1 MSFVEMSFSATVLI
15 LIIMLL
21 RKFLLDRLPKRAF
34 LILWGIA
41 LLRLL
46 VPVSVPSS
54 FSIYSLIQRW
64 DDGRENMTG
73 SSRTISS
80 EWNTELLSGTA
91 AVQNHSGMQMAKIQ
105 ETESGQMHRSP
116 DLVLPPDQC
125 LGGYCI
131 ACPIQKILCAIWF
144 PRRF

>member
-46 VPVSVPSS
+46 VPVSVPS
-54 FSIYSLIQRW
+54 
-64 DDGRENMTG
+64 
-73 SSRTISS
+73 
-80 EWNTELLSGTA
+80 
-91 AVQNHSGMQMAKIQ
+91 
-105 ETESGQMHRSP
+105 
-116 DLVLPPDQC
+116 
-125 LGGYCI
+125 
-131 ACPIQKILCAIWF
+131 
-144 PRRF
+144 

>member
-80 EWNTELLSGTA
+80 VRHRRSAEPQWHANGKDTGDRKRTDG
-91 AVQNHSGMQMAKIQ
+91 AVRA
-105 ETESGQMHRSP
+105 
-116 DLVLPPDQC
+116 
-125 LGGYCI
+125 
-131 ACPIQKILCAIWF
+131 
-144 PRRF
+144 